1 MIITIDGLTA
11 TGKSSVARLLAQK
24 LGYNH
29 INSGLLYRALAYL
42 LVEKYHYTKLMLE
55 TPAKDDVDVCLS
67 PLICVYVYSAA
78 EHTSSI
84 MYDDKDITP
93 YLMTKTVDLDASLV
107 ALDTYV
113 HQVITGYL
121 RVLADNQNIVIDG
134 RNAGST
140 VFPHAQV
147 KFFLTASVSIR
158 ADRWRKERGKEYTH
172 QIACDAIN
180 ERDLRDIHRPV
191 APLIIPD
198 DAHVVDT
205 SDMNQQEVCNYLFT
219 YIQNRAV
226 LKP

>member
-24 LGYNH
+24 LGYKH

-42 LVEKYHYTKLMLE
+42 LVEKYHYTKRMLE
-55 TPAKDDVDVCLS
+55 TPAREGVDTCLDS
-67 PLICVYVYSAA
+67 SRCVYVYSTQA
-78 EHTSSI
+78 HTSSI
-84 MYDDKDITP
+84 VYDGKDITP

-107 ALDTYV
+107 ALDAYV
-113 HQVITGYL
+113 HRVIAAYL
-121 RVLADNQNIVIDG
+121 RALGHNQNIVIDG

-140 VFPHAQV
+140 VFPNAQV
-147 KFFLTASVSIR
+147 KFFLTASISIR

-205 SDMNQQEVCNYLFT
+205 SDMNQQEVCDYVYA
-219 YIQNRAV
+219 YIQNIH
-226 LKP
+226 LIK